1 MVFSRASRCG
11 GRAEKA
17 QNQGQSERHGYAPLL
32 GGSEHPLL
40 LPRVKPP
47 VFAKEWLPFSKRDDG
62 HFVREKWSRPRC
74 AVVDS
79 FSLGKKATQAP
90 STSYEVEMLPFRH
103 NCTGERGRVGE
114 ERYST
119 RWT

>member
-1 MVFSRASRCG
+1 M
-11 GRAEKA
+11 
-17 QNQGQSERHGYAPLL
+17 
-32 GGSEHPLL
+32 
-40 LPRVKPP
+40 PP

-74 AVVDS
+74 AVVDN
-79 FSLGKKATQAP
+79 FRLGKKATQAP